1 MVGVFA
7 WRLRRWRWPAG
18 DRAPS
23 DAAAASTRFASHS
36 YGRML
41 RALAARGL
49 HRRAHDTP
57 QEFLGSVRERAP
69 QISAAAR
76 CVTDAFCATRYGGA
90 TLSEAERDDVERA
103 VAEVGEAMREQERA
117 TN

>member
-18 DRAPS
+18 HRAPS